1 MIFPTS
7 INWWSH
13 RFPMSDEFQVSSQ
26 IKPRLLPGTS
36 FRDEEDRGKKTQKQ
50 SDSRSWGWGVFLRRV
65 IQYLTNIFQERYHN
79 TTPYTYTYIYIYIY
93 KYIYIDTGV
102 YVLYIYVCSNP
113 LHPQDSLGF
122 MIDISHFGRCAEAGV
137 VWASSMAVSTA
148 KALKPRTVFSALFG
162 VTDRYVEWKNTGKPN
177 DNIQ

>member
-26 IKPRLLPGTS
+26 IPSPPRHIVS
-36 FRDEEDRGKKTQKQ
+36 RWRRSGKKTQKQ

-79 TTPYTYTYIYIYIY
+79 TTPYTYTYIYIYIQI
-93 KYIYIDTGV
+93 YIYISIQG
-102 YVLYIYVCSNP
+102 YMYYIYVCSNP